1 MASSCGNDKREQ
13 NHPESRLCWESL
25 LFCHSGPRIFYLVLG
40 VQMRCSAARLLVGD
54 LDGAVSVT
62 ASVIA
67 KANPQPGSFF
77 WLVVGKL

>member
-1 MASSCGNDKREQ
+1 
-13 NHPESRLCWESL
+13 
-25 LFCHSGPRIFYLVLG
+25 
-40 VQMRCSAARLLVGD
+40 MRCSAARLLVGD

-77 WLVVGKL
+77 GLVVGKL